1 MARSKRKGKKAQARA
16 VALTEFFFRRYGGL
30 LSIILGLTAMYSS
43 FLFGFLDNL
52 GYFSVMIDANFV
64 FSEVVSLTVLLVALG
79 FAVRVFQISM
89 MHSHRLLENNLNDAS
104 RLDRFFSALD
114 ILSLLASVFFII
126 WVFYLDFRS
135 TLLLV
140 LYGSLSA
147 WVYAAMLAGA
157 FGFEKNLMVSW
168 FFQVSKDPIIFLK
181 KDQYALAVVVA
192 FALGL
197 FYSTGN
203 LRFNS
208 IERNGL
214 VSVQVDRGLV
224 VGSLIGKSGSGIF
237 LSVGEK
243 PKFRYLIA
251 RDRNIRF
258 IPFANVQAI
267 FAKDKS
273 PRQ

>member
-1 MARSKRKGKKAQARA
+1 M
-16 VALTEFFFRRYGGL
+16 ALTEFFFRRYGGL